1 MPHVHKTNITLDVD
15 VEYRVLPP
23 EGDLPQQIDITAV
36 FTSLNNED
44 AGRTRRSNI
53 LHSLTES
60 DIINLEDEILEV
72 MQ

>member
-15 VEYRVLPP
+15 VEYRILPP

-36 FTSLNNED
+36 FAPLSD
-44 AGRTRRSNI
+44 GSVGSRRPNI

-60 DIINLEDEILEV
+60 DIINLEDEILEE